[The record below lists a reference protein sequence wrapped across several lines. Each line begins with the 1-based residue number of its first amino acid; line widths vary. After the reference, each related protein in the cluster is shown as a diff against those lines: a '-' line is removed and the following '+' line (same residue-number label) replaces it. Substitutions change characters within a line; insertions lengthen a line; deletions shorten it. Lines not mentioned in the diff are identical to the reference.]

1 MKTATVRDL
10 RNQFPRVAAWIAL
23 TVLVSLLP
31 SLGLAQLTRNQR
43 MGAYAPGGSYVPET
57 AQAKQQ
63 RQQYE
68 QRALDTALGGHDYRK
83 IGGRIQ
89 YMRDASLFMQVQIV
103 STLHDGVLICCLGF
117 PDPDDRRRAVKN
129 YRGEA
134 ITGRYPRILAKRTGT
149 YRYGTE
155 TLELY
160 DCGTLLTPAEERE
173 IAANARTAQET
184 AQAAAQDRAADAR
197 AAAAERARVNAER
210 ALKSDQDDAAKGDA
224 DGLARMGVRY
234 RDGYGVEKDL
244 AKAEEYLTKAANAG
258 SLHAARV
265 LADMK
270 QAATPP
276 PAKP

>member
-63 RQQYE
+63 R
-68 QRALDTALGGHDYRK
+68 LDAALGGHDYRK

-89 YMRDASLFMQVQIV
+89 YMRDVSLFRQWKVE
-103 STLHDGVLICCLGF
+103 STLHDGILIVSGYSGRA
-117 PDPDDRRRAVKN
+117 PPNDTERRAVKN
-129 YRGEA
+129 YSGEA
-134 ITGRYPRILAKRTGT
+134 IAGRDLNILVKRTGT

-197 AAAAERARVNAER
+197 ATTAERARVNAER
-210 ALKSDQDDAAKGDA
+210 ALKEDQADAAKGDA

-258 SLHAARV
+258 SRHAVRV
-265 LADMK
+265 LAEMK
-270 QAATPP
+270 QDATPP